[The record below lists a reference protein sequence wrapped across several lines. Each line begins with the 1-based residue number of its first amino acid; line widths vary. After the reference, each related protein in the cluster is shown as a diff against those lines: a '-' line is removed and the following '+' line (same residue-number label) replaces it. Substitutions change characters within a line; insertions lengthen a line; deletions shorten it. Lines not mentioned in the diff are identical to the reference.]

1 MIKQLI
7 LDDVKLHPHIW
18 IGLYS
23 DIATMILEHSSL
35 DPIWEE
41 QENGDL
47 RMTEEKQDEYN
58 QLAVE
63 IEAIMTANGLV
74 MEDS

>member
-47 RMTEEKQDEYN
+47 RMTEEKQDEYCN
-58 QLAVE
+58 LVSE

-74 MEDS
+74 KEES